1 MDIKEMFKQ
10 GPSDVERWT
19 QGLHS
24 GIKRWKGV
32 EQQRH
37 GLGDAFLTRGEIF
50 AEMTYSMREVK
61 VRIKLGKTQQQRA
74 VQLGSARP
82 ARDANAAKEGWVD
95 VTVNEDDRLQDAINL
110 ARQAYMETNR

>member
-1 MDIKEMFKQ
+1 MDMKEMFKQ

-19 QGLHS
+19 QGLHA

-32 EQQRH
+32 EQQRK
-37 GLGDAFLTRGEIF
+37 GLGDVFVSNGEAF
-50 AEMTYSMREVK
+50 AEMSYTMREVH

-82 ARDANAAKEGWVD
+82 AREMEKEGWVD
-95 VTVNEDDRLQDAINL
+95 IAVDGDEHLQNAINL
-110 ARQAYMETNR
+110 ARQAYRETQR